1 MRILIIANSQKDWPF
16 RIPDADVV
24 DAWSYLT
31 QPQFSELRGVKVF
44 NLCRSYRYQTVGY
57 YVSLLAEARGHKPLP
72 SITTLQDL
80 RSQAMMRS
88 VSEELEDLIQHSL
101 GPDPVGAVHAQHLFR
116 PQPGQA
122 LRAAEPASVQP
133 VPVAPAAGAVQA
145 V

>member
-72 SITTLQDL
+72 SIITLQDL

-88 VSEELEDLIQHSL
+88 VSEELDDLIQHSL
-101 GPDPVGAVHAQHLFR
+101 VRSSRSGSRSASIS
-116 PQPGQA
+116 
-122 LRAAEPASVQP
+122 AATWPS
-133 VPVAPAAGAVQA
+133 GTNG
-145 V
+145 